1 MTQAIRKSVPWLC
14 AVAVLVLSGA
24 ATAGEPNLEDQLARL
39 RELTGDE
46 YIAAC
51 DELLA
56 QAGVHERLKA
66 IRDDI
71 ADWHTKL
78 IGEMLLYRLEHPEK
92 ARLLS
97 KWWGGPQGLIIPGGG
112 IAPGASLWNWSYR
125 MVIAL
130 HFGGEAFPLVS
141 ENVLH
146 RWTKPTSVR
155 ASALEALISLRDQ
168 RTPRVLLLVAAN
180 GKNWAG
186 LRAHAIRRI
195 VDCLKG
201 LPARKI
207 KAVEPLRAFGH
218 WTEPKELAAYKKDR
232 SFPELKLAGKKRTF
246 IVQRLLPLLND
257 DEELVRAAA
266 AYALQHGSGPQ
277 VVQGLAER
285 LRQDESAW
293 VRALCAASLRAIG
306 TPDALAAVAKARQ
319 REGNAEVIEVIDGNR
334 APLKPVSGPPRGS
347 ILQARGNRGHETGD
361 T

>member
-1 MTQAIRKSVPWLC
+1 MIQAIRKSVACLC
-14 AVAVLVLSGA
+14 AVTVLVLANA
-24 ATAGEPNLEDQLARL
+24 AAAGEPNLEDQLARL

-56 QAGVHERLKA
+56 QEGVHERLKA
-66 IRDDI
+66 IRHDI

-97 KWWGGPQGLIIPGGG
+97 KWWGGPGALIVPAGGV
-112 IAPGASLWNWSYR
+112 APGTSLWNQSYR
-125 MVIAL
+125 LVIAL
-130 HFGGEAFPLVS
+130 HFGVEAFPLVS

-155 ASALEALISLRDQ
+155 ASALEALILLRDE

-180 GKNWAG
+180 GKNWPG

-195 VDCLKG
+195 LDCLKG

-207 KAVEPLRAFGH
+207 KAVEPLRVMELF
-218 WTEPKELAAYKKDR
+218 EPKELAAYKKDR

-246 IVQRLLPLLND
+246 IVRGLLPLLND
-257 DEELVRAAA
+257 DKELVRAAA
-266 AYALQHGSGPQ
+266 AYALQHAPRPQ
-277 VVQGLAER
+277 VVQALAER

-306 TPDALAAVAKARQ
+306 SPDALTAAAKARQ
-319 REGNAEVIEVIDGNR
+319 AEKNAEVIEVIEGNR
-334 APLKPVSGPPRGS
+334 EALKPVSGPPRGS
-347 ILQARGNRGHETGD
+347 ILQAKRD
-361 T
+361 